1 MSDTTQEVG
10 VRLLGQPPKES
21 LIRATPPGRVELRAA
36 GDGGMPTMTG
46 HFAVFNEWTEISS
59 MFEGNFMERIA
70 PRAFAKTFREQTP
83 KVLFQHGQDPQVGDK
98 PLGAVVDL
106 REDATGASYEVQ
118 LLDTAYNRDLL
129 PGLEAGLYGASFRF
143 RVMREE
149 INDEPVP
156 SASNPRGLPERTI
169 KEAQV
174 MEFGPVTFPAYA
186 SATAGVRSM
195 TDEFVVARMASDP
208 ERLEALL
215 RALPAP
221 QLRNAELLSAAEA
234 VQTDDE
240 IVPAETVEDEAA
252 EPITDSAD
260 LDGVEG
266 ADEVTAPPDDRAG
279 QFDHPIR
286 MGRRAPDPLYTG
298 QKETPTWQL

>member
-208 ERLEALL
+208 ERLEVIL
-215 RALPAP
+215 RALTVEPPAVV
-221 QLRNAELLSAAEA
+221 ED
-234 VQTDDE
+234 TDEE

-260 LDGVEG
+260 PGGVEG
-266 ADEVTAPPDDRAG
+266 AAEVTAPPDDRAG

>member
-21 LIRATPPGRVELRAA
+21 LIRATPPGGVELRAA

-98 PLGAVVDL
+98 PLGSVVAL
-106 REDATGASYEVQ
+106 REDGDGAAYEVQ

-149 INDEPVP
+149 ILDEPGP
-156 SASNPRGLPERTI
+156 SAWNPRGLPERTI

-208 ERLEALL
+208 ERLEVIL
-215 RALPAP
+215 RAL
-221 QLRNAELLSAAEA
+221 AADPVA
-234 VQTDDE
+234 VVEDEDPE
-240 IVPAETVEDEAA
+240 IVPAEVAEDEAA

-286 MGRRAPDPLYTG
+286 MGRRHPDPLYTG
-298 QKETPTWQL
+298 QKETPRWQL